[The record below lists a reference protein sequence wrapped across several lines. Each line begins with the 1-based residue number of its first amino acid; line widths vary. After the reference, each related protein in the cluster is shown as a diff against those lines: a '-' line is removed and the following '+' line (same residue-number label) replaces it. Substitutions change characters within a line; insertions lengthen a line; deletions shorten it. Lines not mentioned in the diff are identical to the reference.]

1 MTDDQLPAFRFPR
14 LAPDTPGLPALTL
27 PDPEKADPS
36 ALFFAQPASAP
47 LDLPPTNQPDPPLP
61 TLLEPLLPPNLLRFP
76 ASEHSLGQTEIAPT
90 LGESPATL
98 APEIAA
104 QVERSADARSL
115 PPTLHYDETRTTQA
129 GMTHRLRHLASLLLA
144 LSEGPEGSPPW
155 DSQEALHE
163 R

>member
-1 MTDDQLPAFRFPR
+1 MTDEQFLALRFPP

-36 ALFFAQPASAP
+36 ALFLAQPASAL
-47 LDLPPTNQPDPPLP
+47 LDLPSTDQPDPPLP

-76 ASEHSLGQTEIAPT
+76 SSEHSLRQAEIAPT
-90 LGESPATL
+90 LGEAPATL
-98 APEIAA
+98 SPEIAA
-104 QVERSADARSL
+104 QVRRSADARLL
-115 PPTLHYDETRTTQA
+115 PPTLHYDETRTTQD

-144 LSEGPEGSPPW
+144 LSQESPPW
-155 DSQEALHE
+155 AGQEVPYD